1 MVFSVLQTIRPVDE
15 LFFCTDLIKKTWI
28 WTSLINVVLSGVAY
42 DGLSYNHSLV
52 RVRLIIT
59 KLPQPVVNTKA
70 CNFPLMFIV
79 LLLLK
84 VLTNAPVGVTV
95 DNKILKSWTI
105 YLFI

>member
-1 MVFSVLQTIRPVDE
+1 M
-15 LFFCTDLIKKTWI
+15 
-28 WTSLINVVLSGVAY
+28 
-42 DGLSYNHSLV
+42 

-70 CNFPLMFIV
+70 CNFPLMLIV

-95 DNKILKSWTI
+95 DNKILNLEI
-105 YLFI
+105 LDRFVCVNAFQ

>member
-1 MVFSVLQTIRPVDE
+1 M
-15 LFFCTDLIKKTWI
+15 
-28 WTSLINVVLSGVAY
+28 
-42 DGLSYNHSLV
+42 

-70 CNFPLMFIV
+70 CNFPLMLIV

-95 DNKILKSWTI
+95 DNKILKILKSCEREGNK
-105 YLFI
+105 LCLQKRQDQSPAEFIECSS

>member
-1 MVFSVLQTIRPVDE
+1 M
-15 LFFCTDLIKKTWI
+15 
-28 WTSLINVVLSGVAY
+28 WTSLINVALSGVAY

-52 RVRLIIT
+52 CVRLVIT
-59 KLPQPVVNTKA
+59 KLLQPVVNTKA

-95 DNKILKSWTI
+95 DNKILKS
-105 YLFI
+105 